1 MRAAQKREGEKKV
14 EGKGDGERKEKIKGE
29 WLGRGQLCTFKTI
42 NLYRRWY
49 IFSCIEL
56 HI

>member
-1 MRAAQKREGEKKV
+1 MRAAEKREGGKKL

-42 NLYRRWY
+42 NLYRRY
-49 IFSCIEL
+49 MY
-56 HI
+56 